1 MNWILSLQPA
11 GLIPISPQ
19 SLKTIIYN
27 STANTLI
34 PAKKKLTCR
43 MTSQLFVVID

>member
-27 STANTLI
+27 STAKTLI
-34 PAKKKLTCR
+34 PAKKADMSNDKSAFCR
-43 MTSQLFVVID
+43 Y